1 MSLGEWDN
9 CTGCC
14 KIVRNVFVLFVGI
27 VLARFR
33 IMVVARL
40 VFLSV
45 TCAVSRLTVMSF
57 VPPSAVQPCLC

>member
-1 MSLGEWDN
+1 MSLREWDN

-14 KIVRNVFVLFVGI
+14 KIVSDVFVLFVGI

-33 IMVVARL
+33 IMVVVRL

-45 TCAVSRLTVMSF
+45 TRAVSSLTGMSF
-57 VPPSAVQPCLC
+57 VLPSAV